1 MVDHSTAYAARL
13 TAAGVPSE
21 LHIWRGTGHVFMTF
35 VPDAQVSIAARE
47 EYLRAIRGAM
57 E

>member
-13 TAAGVPSE
+13 TAAGVPNE